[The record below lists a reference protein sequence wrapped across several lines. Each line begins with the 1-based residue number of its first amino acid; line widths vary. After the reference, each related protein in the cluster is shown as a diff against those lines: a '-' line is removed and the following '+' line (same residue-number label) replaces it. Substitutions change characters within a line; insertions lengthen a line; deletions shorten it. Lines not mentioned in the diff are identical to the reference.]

1 MGLFDWI
8 FRKKK
13 DDLSLTWSDKYR
25 IGVLEID
32 VQHENLF
39 KLYNAL
45 VDAVYKGEGIKVLQK
60 CLDDLFDYVI
70 VHFTTGEA
78 YMEKCHYPGI
88 ADHKAAHKVLRE
100 KTYYI
105 HKDFTDGKPV
115 LTMEG
120 LLFVKDWIHNHVLG
134 VDMQYKPYLTGGK

>member
-13 DDLSLTWSDKYR
+13 DDLSLIWSDKYR

-39 KLYNAL
+39 KLYNELVNAL
-45 VDAVYKGEGIKVLQK
+45 YKGEGLKVLQK

-70 VHFTTGEA
+70 VHFTTEEA
-78 YMEKCHYPGI
+78 YMEKYQYPGI
-88 ADHKAAHKVLRE
+88 VEHKAAHKVLRE

-115 LTMEG
+115 LTMEV

-134 VDMQYKPYLTGGK
+134 VDMQYKPYLTGKK